1 MLDLADKDVKEAI
14 LNMLKTENKMLILF
28 KAENN
33 E

>member
-1 MLDLADKDVKEAI
+1 MLDLAGKDVKEAI
-14 LNMLKTENKMLILF
+14 LNMLKTENKMFILF